1 MAAPGFLEGLIGIGK
16 SAAADKPKKSSKAAK
31 SFGDPFAAAGKG
43 REGLLAGNSDEGKAP
58 LLSVLGSHRFET
70 TPGSAK
76 IRRVKK
82 RA

>member
-1 MAAPGFLEGLIGIGK
+1 MAAGGLLEGLSEVGK
-16 SAAADKPKKSSKAAK
+16 SAGEPEKKRRKSSGIGQ
-31 SFGDPFAAAGKG
+31 SAAGKG
-43 REGLLAGNSDEGKAP
+43 REALLAGDTSLGTAP

-82 RA
+82 RV